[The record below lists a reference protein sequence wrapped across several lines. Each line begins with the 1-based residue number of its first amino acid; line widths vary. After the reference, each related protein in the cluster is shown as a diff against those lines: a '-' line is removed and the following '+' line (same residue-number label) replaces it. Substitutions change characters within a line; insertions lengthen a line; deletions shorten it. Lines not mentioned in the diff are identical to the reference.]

1 MEEKVECPWNFKTL
15 YLEFGLGIMTVLKL
29 IKFISYVYTKMEYTG
44 IPLKRSDNLRKKMNG

>member
-1 MEEKVECPWNFKTL
+1 
-15 YLEFGLGIMTVLKL
+15 MTVLKL